1 MKPLRSKRLAVQI
14 KRELSNILITE
25 FRTMLPAITTIT
37 EVRLTPDFRE
47 ARVYY
52 SVLGNADDKVR
63 VERILNKWKGRLRS
77 LLASRITL
85 RFHPSLEFRLDETL
99 DYAMWIEELLEE
111 THRDQTTNQSSTE
124 NTTT

>member
-1 MKPLRSKRLAVQI
+1 MKPLRSKRLGVQI

-25 FRTMLPAITTIT
+25 FRTILPAITTIT
-37 EVRLTPDFRE
+37 EVRLTPDLRE

-52 SVLGNADDKVR
+52 SVMGNTEEKER
-63 VERILNKWKGRLRS
+63 VAQILNKWKGRLRS
-77 LLASRITL
+77 LLAQRITL

-99 DYAMWIEELLEE
+99 EYAMRIEELIEE
-111 THRDQTTNQSSTE
+111 THRERETNQSSTE